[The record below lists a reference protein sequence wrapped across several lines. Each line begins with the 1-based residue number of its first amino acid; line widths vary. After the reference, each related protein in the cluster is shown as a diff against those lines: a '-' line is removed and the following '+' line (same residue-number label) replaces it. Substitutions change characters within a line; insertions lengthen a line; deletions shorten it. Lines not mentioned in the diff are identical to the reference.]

1 MSNGLANRIACEF
14 AVEERCLFSAMSER
28 TAMFVDIQGFA
39 VLYGG
44 EHDSLWGLSE
54 LMRGV
59 YLLGTEAKR
68 LGISRLFAHHIGDGF
83 VLVDDGGTANV
94 TRLVS
99 VAVALHQF
107 TLIKAGH
114 FCASAIERGEMA
126 DVMGCYPEEVCDA
139 RSKYGALPL
148 GDGLMTVFPVMGTAI
163 IRTVKLQAK
172 AHAAAILLP
181 AVQAVGLEDGVSTTS
196 EGDNLYVD
204 WVGSMSPTIKLAR
217 EIMGIDRVTS
227 AQLAAAIDAS
237 VLRNNCKP
245 DWTVRTWGFL
255 SRL

>member
-1 MSNGLANRIACEF
+1 
-14 AVEERCLFSAMSER
+14 MSER
-28 TAMFVDIQGFA
+28 TAMFIDIQGFA

-44 EHDSLWGLSE
+44 ERDSLWGLSE

-59 YLLGTEAKR
+59 YLLGTEANS

-83 VLVDDGGTANV
+83 VLVDDGGAANV

-99 VAVALHQF
+99 TAVALHQF
-107 TLIKAGH
+107 TLIRAGH

-126 DVMGCYPEEVCDA
+126 DVMGCYPEEVRNA
-139 RSKYGALPL
+139 RSKHGALPL

-163 IRTVKLQAK
+163 IKTAKLQTK

-181 AVQAVGLEDGVSTTS
+181 GGQAAGLEQGIRTRS
-196 EGDNLYVD
+196 EGDNLFVD
-204 WVGSMSPTIKLAR
+204 WVGSMSPTIEMAR
-217 EIMGIDRVTS
+217 RILGIDQVTPT
-227 AQLAAAIDAS
+227 QLTEAIDVS
-237 VLRNNCKP
+237 ILRNKCKP
-245 DWTVRTWGFL
+245 DWAARTWAFL